1 MKKIT
6 KTTLKAFI
14 RQAGSRLY
22 VKEISDFNP
31 QTDGITYLEKGFTKA
46 EVDQSCPTYTLG
58 ICGVWVTSN
67 TGYRV
72 WQDANFIGIYWYN
85 CCGSGIVAVSRL
97 EADVRLFELLGL

>member
-14 RQAGSRLY
+14 RQAGTRLY
-22 VKEISDFNP
+22 VKEISVFDS
-31 QTDGITYLEKGFTKA
+31 QIDCITHLKKEWAKA
-46 EVDQSCPTYTLG
+46 KTDQSCLSYTLG

-72 WQDANFIGIYWYN
+72 WENEEFVGVYWYN
-85 CCGSGIVAVSRL
+85 CCGSGIVAVKRP

>member
-31 QTDGITYLEKGFTKA
+31 QTDGITYLKQRWKKA
-46 EVDQSCPTYTLG
+46 EADNSCPSYTRG
-58 ICGVWVTSN
+58 VCGVWVTSS

-72 WQDANFIGIYWYN
+72 WENEEFIGIYWYN
-85 CCGSGIVAVSRL
+85 CCGSGIVAVRRL
-97 EADVRLFELLGL
+97 ESDVRLFELLGI